1 MSLRRC
7 LFLFFALFIVLTV
20 VASSVG
26 GTNAVGASR
35 RHMPAN
41 ITDVPVLNYH
51 KVDDLYHALSLSPQ
65 EFDEQMNYL
74 YTNGYHTIT
83 PDQLTAYLKSGK
95 ALPEKP
101 VLITFDDGYLDNYT
115 NAYPIMKKYGFT
127 ATIFL
132 ITGIVG
138 HDQRYL
144 NWDQAREMQ
153 KDGFVLGSHSVTH
166 QSLTKLNPDQ
176 IRQELSESRAEMER
190 QLGQKPRYFAY
201 PTGAYNLAIE
211 ELVRE
216 AGYRGAFTIRYGQVG
231 IESDPY
237 ALERI
242 PIFKGAHSLRSFII
256 RLTGA
261 PLLERLGIIRS

>member
-1 MSLRRC
+1 MSQKRSVV
-7 LFLFFALFIVLTV
+7 LFFALFIILAV

-26 GTNAVGASR
+26 GTNAVVASR
-35 RHMPAN
+35 RHLPSN
-41 ITDVPVLNYH
+41 ITDVPILNYH

-74 YTNGYHTIT
+74 YTHGYHTIT
-83 PDQLTAYLKSGK
+83 PDQLMAYLKYGK
-95 ALPEKP
+95 GLPEKP
-101 VLITFDDGYLDNYT
+101 ILITFDDGYLDNYA

-132 ITGIVG
+132 ITGIIG
-138 HDQRYL
+138 RDERYM
-144 NWDQAREMQ
+144 NWQQAREMQ

-166 QSLTKLNPDQ
+166 QPLTKLTPDQ
-176 IRQELSESRAEMER
+176 IRQELTESRAEMER

-201 PTGAYNLAIE
+201 PTGAYSLSIE

-216 AGYRGAFTIRYGQVG
+216 AGYKGAFTVRYGQVG
-231 IESDPY
+231 LESDPY

-242 PIFKGAHSLRSFII
+242 PIFKGMNSLRSFII

-261 PLLERLGIIRS
+261 PLLERLGIIRN